1 MVALRLSEKRRKE
14 RLDALRKSEEDK
26 KEYNDFKIQISAKV
40 QKRVQNWSRVSD
52 NGKKLKSLF
61 NLLNTIHLDMP
72 ELVLKPLPGARKVV
86 KQNLDDDPFGYNSN
100 RNNNIPDAKT
110 LKKMY
115 RVALLKIHPDRI
127 GKNVSVEVRLLAEQ
141 VFGVIN
147 KQAKESGL

>member
-1 MVALRLSEKRRKE
+1 MVAEKRRKE

-100 RNNNIPDAKT
+100 RNNNMNNNNNNNNNQQQQQMMMMD
-110 LKKMY
+110 
-115 RVALLKIHPDRI
+115 DS
-127 GKNVSVEVRLLAEQ
+127 GSNNDKNDGVSRSLG
-141 VFGVIN
+141 F
-147 KQAKESGL
+147 